1 MPLGKQ
7 KNKTNSMQCTGHQR
21 TVLLVTIQLE
31 PFVTLIENYTKIL
44 IGQCLWQKPVNG
56 KQFMNSKMWSISS

>member
-44 IGQCLWQKPVNG
+44 IGQCL
-56 KQFMNSKMWSISS
+56 